1 MRDNAVIREFREIS
15 PTMQDLTL
23 VMAQFD
29 PLVGDIPGNA
39 ERAIEAVR
47 EARIEHGADIVV
59 FPELFLTGYPP
70 EDLLLRPSMETR
82 LREARAHM
90 AAKVAGDVL
99 VIIGYPGRREGHTY
113 NLAGLLYNGVWL
125 DEYAKQALPNYL
137 VFDEQRYFS
146 PGTTPLVIEHQ
157 GAKLGIL
164 ICEDVWKTEP
174 VRQACEAGAEILVTI
189 NSSPYH
195 KDKPAERLELLS
207 ERAAEAQRPLVY
219 VNQVGGQDELV
230 FDGGSACFG
239 AEGQLKV
246 QAPHWAVG
254 LMPVQFLREQTHWV
268 PQEGECEPLPD
279 PEENLYCALVTGVRD
294 YVNKSGFKGV
304 VIGLSGGID
313 SALTLAIAVDA
324 LGPERVHAVMMPYHY
339 TADISKADAA
349 EQAKLLGVSYE
360 VMPIAPM
367 VESFMETLQESFA
380 GTERD
385 TTEENLQSR
394 CRGVLL
400 MAISNKKGLMVL
412 TTGNKSEMAV
422 GYATLYGDMVGGYNA
437 LKDVYKTWVY
447 RLARWR
453 NAQEPAIPER
463 VIERPPSAE
472 LAPDQQDSDSLPGY
486 DTLDAILARYIEGD
500 MSAEAIIEAGYA
512 RDDVYQVVK
521 LVDRCEYKRRQA
533 PVGVRVTPRGFGRD
547 RRYPIVNGWQPGD

>member
-1 MRDNAVIREFREIS
+1 
-15 PTMQDLTL
+15 MQDLTL

-82 LREARAHM
+82 LREARARM
-90 AAKVAGDVL
+90 AAKVARDVL

-113 NLAGLLYNGVWL
+113 NLAGLLYNGEWL

-137 VFDEQRYFS
+137 VFDEQRYFT
-146 PGTTPLVIEHQ
+146 PGTEPLVIEHQ

-164 ICEDVWKTEP
+164 ICEDVWKPEP
-174 VRQACEAGAEILVTI
+174 VRRTCEAGAEILITL
-189 NSSPYH
+189 NASPYH
-195 KDKPAERLELLS
+195 QDKPAERLELLR

-230 FDGGSACFG
+230 FDGGSACVD
-239 AEGQLKV
+239 AKGQLQV
-246 QAPHWAVG
+246 QAPHWQVG
-254 LMPVQFLREQTHWV
+254 LMPVQFLREPEGWV
-268 PQEGECEPLPD
+268 PQAGECEPLPE
-279 PEENLYCALVTGVRD
+279 PEESLYCALVTGVRD

-349 EQAKLLGVSYE
+349 EQAKLLGVGYE

-367 VESFMETLQESFA
+367 VESFMDTLAESFA

-453 NAQEPAIPER
+453 NDQEPAIPER

-472 LAPDQQDSDSLPGY
+472 LAPDQQDSDSLPDY

-500 MSAEAIIEAGYA
+500 MSAEAIIEAGFA
-512 RDDVYQVVK
+512 REAVYQVVK

-547 RRYPIVNGWQPGD
+547 RRYPIVNGWQPGE